1 MLLPTPGYRQHFSFD
16 VSLGLCKVRTGW
28 RRMADGGWRMA
39 DRKMR
44 MGKCGWKNADDKM
57 RMIKCGWK
65 NADDKM
71 GMKLKFPMTLCR

>member
-1 MLLPTPGYRQHFSFD
+1 MVRGYVNTEKG
-16 VSLGLCKVRTGW
+16 VSVKCGP
-28 RRMADGGWRMA
+28 DGGGWFMA

-44 MGKCGWKNADDKM
+44 MIKCGWKNADGKL

-71 GMKLKFPMTLCR
+71 RMGKKGRQNADSLSRILL